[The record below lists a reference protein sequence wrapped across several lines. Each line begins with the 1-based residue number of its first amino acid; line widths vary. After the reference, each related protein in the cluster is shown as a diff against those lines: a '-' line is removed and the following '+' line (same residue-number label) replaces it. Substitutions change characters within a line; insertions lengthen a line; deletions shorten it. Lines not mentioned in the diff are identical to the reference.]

1 MDIITLIKELV
12 TGLLDA
18 EEEFLKHLDTFPTF
32 EESVHELTDQ
42 MAAGFLGLVLTNADT
57 LIRESGKRKGC
68 YTIQGKRERTLI
80 SGVGDVTFTH
90 TLYQDQEGRIRCLLD
105 ELIRLPDRERLT
117 ATAEAKLLSEAEAH
131 SYRHAA
137 ESLRTKGQTVTKT
150 TVMNK
155 VHAVEKEIPGM
166 EESTSEKKACEYL
179 YIEADEDH
187 IHRRKE
193 GKEQGCFI
201 GKLVYLFEGKE
212 DVCKGRRKLI
222 SPFYFGGLYAGTE
235 QNAALWEEVDAY
247 IRRHYDE
254 DALKC
259 VYINS
264 DGAGWIRAAE
274 NYVGK
279 SKLAADR
286 FHLMKYIN
294 RVARYTLDENKTKGR
309 FYRYIYKNQLPE
321 AKKLLTRIKN
331 HCEGSGRAAEE
342 CRIYLT
348 GNWEY
353 IQRAFHDKHVLGCSA
368 EGHVSSVYSER
379 MSSRPMGWS
388 ETGTD
393 RMCRLRCYIRNYGR
407 EKVIDLVNYR
417 REQEL
422 MAAGATGT
430 EGMIEEPRR
439 RQYTAAQREVM
450 KYAEV
455 LHGSIAEG
463 STVRKILAIREQI
476 GNL

>member
-18 EEEFLKHLDTFPTF
+18 EEEFLRHLDTFPAF
-32 EESVHELTDQ
+32 EESVHGLTDQ
-42 MAAGFLGLVLTNADT
+42 VAAGFLGLVLTNADT
-57 LIRESGKRKGC
+57 LIRESGKRKGS
-68 YTIQGKRERTLI
+68 YTVQRKRERTLI
-80 SGVGDVTFTH
+80 SSVGDVTFTH

-117 ATAEAKLLSEAEAH
+117 PSAEAKLLSEAEAH
-131 SYRHAA
+131 SYQHAA

-166 EESTSEKKACEYL
+166 EEPTSEKKACEYL

-187 IHRRKE
+187 IHRQKE

-254 DALKC
+254 DVLKG

-279 SKLAADR
+279 SKLVADR

-294 RVARYTLDENKTKGR
+294 RVARYTPDENKTKGR
-309 FYRYIYKNQLPE
+309 FYRYIYKDQLLA
-321 AKKLLTRIKN
+321 AKKLLTRIGN

-342 CRIYLT
+342 CRTYLT

-430 EGMIEEPRR
+430 EGMIEEPQR

-476 GNL
+476 GNI